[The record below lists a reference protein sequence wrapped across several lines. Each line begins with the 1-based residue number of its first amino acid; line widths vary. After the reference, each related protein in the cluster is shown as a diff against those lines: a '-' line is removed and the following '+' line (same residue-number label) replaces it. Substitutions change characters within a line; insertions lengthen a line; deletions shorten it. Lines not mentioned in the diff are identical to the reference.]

1 MKDKKILI
9 SLEFSGLPPSIN
21 HSHINA
27 HGRRF
32 RTKECRDFQAH
43 IINELKLLW
52 RNKPAFIGRAYLDL
66 TLITNNKRRWDI
78 DNRLK
83 ALQDCLTMAGV
94 IKDDS
99 QIDRIKI
106 ERLYQSENKTLL
118 RLFEIK
124 KD

>member
-1 MKDKKILI
+1 MKDKNILI
-9 SLEFSGLPPSIN
+9 SLEFSGLPPSVN

-32 RTKECRDFQAH
+32 RTKECRDFQAQ

-52 RNKPAFIGRAYLDL
+52 RNKPSFIGRAYLDL